1 MAHMT
6 SIRDR
11 RAAVLRLAVSHPWL
25 AAAALLL
32 GVVAIAAVTVISGI
46 APIGASSGH
55 WRITAAI
62 LDFAKVRSVSTH
74 AWGIDVPPLEDEA
87 LVLRGAGHYEA
98 ACLPC
103 HGGPGRR
110 MLAVMAAMTPHP
122 PDLRDQLS
130 RWRAEELF
138 SIVKH
143 GIKFTGMPAWP
154 AQNRDDEVLAV
165 VAFLLELPRL
175 DAAGYRK
182 LVYGEVPARELIE
195 PLQELAERVPA
206 PRAVALTCARCHGAD
221 GLGRELAAFPKL
233 AGQKREYL
241 ARTLDAYAR
250 GKRPSGM
257 MEPIAVA
264 LGAEERSILADYYSS
279 LEPEHSRAEPQ
290 ADAVARGAQLAT
302 HGHEA
307 QGVPSCMDCHGPG
320 GHARNPSYPNLAGQ
334 HAAYL
339 AQQLELF
346 QSGQRGGSSFAH
358 LMAHVAPRL
367 SPVQRRDV
375 AAYYA
380 SLPGMSAQAQR
391 D

>member
-1 MAHMT
+1 MT

-154 AQNRDDEVLAV
+154 AQQRDDEVWSM
-165 VAFLLELPRL
+165 VAFLRRMPKL
-175 DAAGYRK
+175 DASSYRNLAYGDPSTHSGSVSLPAAG
-182 LVYGEVPARELIE
+182 LPPPPI
-195 PLQELAERVPA
+195 
-206 PRAVALTCARCHGAD
+206 AVRQVCWRCHGVD
-221 GLGRELAAFPKL
+221 GTGRGDGAFPSL
-233 AGQKREYL
+233 AGQRAEYL
-241 ARTLDAYAR
+241 EAALRAFADRQRFSGTMSGVAANLNDDDMRAAAAYYSALPPR
-250 GKRPSGM
+250 GP
-257 MEPIAVA
+257 
-264 LGAEERSILADYYSS
+264 ERSDDPTSIG
-279 LEPEHSRAEPQ
+279 
-290 ADAVARGAQLAT
+290 RGAAMASRGLPERDIPACI
-302 HGHEA
+302 E
-307 QGVPSCMDCHGPG
+307 CHGPIDG
-320 GHARNPSYPNLAGQ
+320 PRNPAYPQLVGQ
-334 HAAYL
+334 HRRYL
-339 AQQLELF
+339 AQQLRLMQERH
-346 QSGQRGGSSFAH
+346 RGGSMNVT
-358 LMAHVAPRL
+358 LMEVFVGRL
-367 SPVQRRDV
+367 RPDEIADV
-375 AAYYA
+375 TRYYA
-380 SLPGMSAQAQR
+380 SGAR
-391 D
+391 R

>member
-1 MAHMT
+1 MKLP
-6 SIRDR
+6 
-11 RAAVLRLAVSHPWL
+11 VLTLGWVL
-25 AAAALLL
+25 VLLVVIAAL
-32 GVVAIAAVTVISGI
+32 GGFVVAASGI
-46 APIGASSGH
+46 IPIKASSGH
-55 WRITAAI
+55 WPITAW
-62 LDFAKVRSVSTH
+62 LLNFAKERSIATH
-74 AWGIDVPPLEDEA
+74 TVGMALPELSDPR
-87 LVLRGAGHYEA
+87 LVLQGAGHYET
-98 ACLPC
+98 ACRPC
-103 HGGPGRR
+103 HGSPEHQLPR
-110 MLAVMAAMTPHP
+110 VPAAMTPHP
-122 PDLRDQLS
+122 PWLPRLIGE
-130 RWRAEELF
+130 RTREELF
-138 SIVKH
+138 YIVKH

-154 AQNRDDEVLAV
+154 AQNRDDEVLSV

-206 PRAVALTCARCHGAD
+206 PRAVALTCARCHGAN
-221 GLGRELAAFPKL
+221 GLGREHGAFPKL

-241 ARTLDAYAR
+241 ARALDAYAR